1 MKKQTHLS
9 AVPVGKTFEV
19 WGRKFTVLKQEQG
32 KTFVL
37 AAEVET
43 DMEFRLDDSDFSVA
57 ANDFRDSSIKDYL
70 NMGYLDDL
78 ENAGADRDSY
88 ILPLEI
94 DLKCTLGQHEYGTDT
109 VKAGLLTLEQYGEYY
124 DIIPPVD
131 SPWWLATPWKTPSRS
146 PYTYNTY
153 RVWHVLS
160 NGDCNVWHYG
170 STYGVRPA
178 LTLSPSLLVSVEC
191 DEEEEVESKWHEYLE
206 YLIHW
211 AISHSD
217 KGFAGC
223 MPACYNEWLD
233 SEGSDEE

>member
-19 WGRKFTVLKQEQG
+19 WDRKFTVLKKEEG
-32 KTFVL
+32 KIFVL

-43 DMEFRLDDSDFSVA
+43 DMKFRFDDSDFSVA

-70 NMGYLDDL
+70 NMEYLDDL
-78 ENAGADRDSY
+78 ENVGADRDFY

-146 PYTYNTY
+146 PSTGNANGVWSVHTNGNYYYNNY
-153 RVWHVLS
+153 YS
-160 NGDCNVWHYG
+160 
-170 STYGVRPA
+170 SYGVRPA
-178 LTLSPSLLVSVEC
+178 LTLNPLLLVAWEDDCVSEDGTRDLNILSAYTL
-191 DEEEEVESKWHEYLE
+191 DELLGEIKRRYEE
-206 YLIHW
+206 
-211 AISHSD
+211 
-217 KGFAGC
+217 G
-223 MPACYNEWLD
+223 
-233 SEGSDEE
+233 